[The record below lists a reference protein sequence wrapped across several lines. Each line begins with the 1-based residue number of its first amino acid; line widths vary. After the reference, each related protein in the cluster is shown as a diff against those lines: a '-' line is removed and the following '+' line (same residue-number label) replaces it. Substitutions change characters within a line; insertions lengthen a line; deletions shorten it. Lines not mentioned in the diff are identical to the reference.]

1 MFPSKRNTAQ
11 WGLYPESL
19 DLLKG
24 PVWLD
29 CSITAG
35 LQRPPPCSTVENRT
49 QESRRVVHTGSR
61 LAARTTVASPPGQ
74 GPLHGDKLP
83 PRAVTWGHMLQWQCQ
98 GIRERPW
105 WPSSVPSSPG
115 VTWLTCRTQGN
126 MPPGLTQS
134 QFGHTSSF
142 RAVPWQND
150 QRCRWQFMH
159 EAVCSIIKEGTM

>member
-35 LQRPPPCSTVENRT
+35 LQRPPPCSTVKNRT

-83 PRAVTWGHMLQWQCQ
+83 PRAVHEGICSSGSAEASGRGPDDPPLCPPLQ
-98 GIRERPW
+98 
-105 WPSSVPSSPG
+105 V
-115 VTWLTCRTQGN
+115 
-126 MPPGLTQS
+126 
-134 QFGHTSSF
+134 
-142 RAVPWQND
+142 
-150 QRCRWQFMH
+150 
-159 EAVCSIIKEGTM
+159 